1 MTEKLAST
9 IIPLYDEHAAAWE
22 RLRSTTLF
30 ERPWLDRFLQLAP
43 ANARLLDL
51 GCGNGTPIAAYFID
65 QGYRVTGID
74 SSQAMIARCRQRFP
88 QQEWRQTDIRQ
99 LDLAVRF
106 DGLLAWDSFFHLARD
121 DQRRMFPLF
130 RRHANPHAALMFT
143 SGPADGV
150 AIGSFEGQPL
160 FHASLAPEEYRRL
173 LQENGFRVVDHIVE
187 DPACGG
193 ERCGWRRL
201 MSDNVTVGFA

>member
-1 MTEKLAST
+1 MTEALANT
-9 IIPLYDEHAAAWE
+9 IIPLYDKHAAAWE

-51 GCGNGTPIAAYFID
+51 GCGNGKPIAAYFIA

-74 SSQAMIARCRQRFP
+74 GSRAMIARCRQHFP
-88 QQEWRQTDIRQ
+88 QQEWQQMDMRK
-99 LDLAVRF
+99 LDLAAKF

-130 RRHANPHAALMFT
+130 RRHAKPHAALMFT

-160 FHASLAPEEYRRL
+160 FHASLAPEAYTHL
-173 LQENGFRVVDHIVE
+173 LQENGFGVIDHVVE

-193 ERCGWRRL
+193 R
-201 MSDNVTVGFA
+201 TVWLAQAIE

>member
-22 RLRSTTLF
+22 RLRPTTLF
-30 ERPWLDRFLQLAP
+30 ERPWLDRFLQLTP
-43 ANARLLDL
+43 AHARLLDL
-51 GCGNGTPIAAYFID
+51 GCGNGAPIAAYFIE
-65 QGYRVTGID
+65 QGYRVTGVD
-74 SSQAMIARCRQRFP
+74 SAQAMIARCRQRFP
-88 QQEWRQTDIRQ
+88 QQEWRKMDMRQ
-99 LDLAVRF
+99 LDLPAKF

-130 RRHANPHAALMFT
+130 RRHAWPHAALMFT

-173 LQENGFRVVDHIVE
+173 LQENGFRVVDHVVE

-193 ERCGWRRL
+193 R
-201 MSDNVTVGFA
+201 TVWLAQGVE

>member
-1 MTEKLAST
+1 MA
-9 IIPLYDEHAAAWE
+9 
-22 RLRSTTLF
+22 RSL
-30 ERPWLDRFLQLAP
+30 LQFTP

-51 GCGNGTPIAAYFID
+51 GCGNGTPIAAYFIE
-65 QGYRVTGID
+65 QGYRVTGVD
-74 SSQAMIARCRQRFP
+74 GAQAMIARCRQRFP
-88 QQEWRQTDIRQ
+88 QQEWRKMDMRQ
-99 LDLAVRF
+99 LDLATKF

-130 RRHANPHAALMFT
+130 RRHARPQAALMFT

-173 LQENGFRVVDHIVE
+173 LQVNGFRVVDHVVE
-187 DPACGG
+187 DPACGE
-193 ERCGWRRL
+193 ERSGWRSL
-201 MSDNVTVGFA
+201 FSDNVTGRFPRTCP

>member
-1 MTEKLAST
+1 M
-9 IIPLYDEHAAAWE
+9 
-22 RLRSTTLF
+22 
-30 ERPWLDRFLQLAP
+30 QLTP

-51 GCGNGTPIAAYFID
+51 GCGNGAPIAAYFIE
-65 QGYRVTGID
+65 QGYRVTGVD
-74 SSQAMIARCRQRFP
+74 SAQAMIARCRQRFP
-88 QQEWRQTDIRQ
+88 QQEWRKMDMRQ
-99 LDLAVRF
+99 LDLPAKF

-130 RRHANPHAALMFT
+130 RRHAGPHAALMFT

-173 LQENGFRVVDHIVE
+173 LQVNGFRVVDHVVE

-193 ERCGWRRL
+193 R
-201 MSDNVTVGFA
+201 TVWLAQLV